1 MSNFNGLLQKL
12 LDANDT
18 LAGWHQ
24 AVDREWN
31 ILQRYHIERTG
42 NPLGYLPH
50 LQEMAQQ
57 ARMTV
62 GNDPTNTIF
71 LVFDELADAFLQA
84 ASDERTDLS
93 DFFADCRE
101 VMRVQLGYIGGRAAE
116 QLRATGA
123 VVWLYRGVAVAAL
136 GQGGTDFRD
145 LYLALNDLR
154 AAAQAVGHDSRPVFN
169 QVGTLVSTKPGHGG
183 LDRSIGDFL
192 IQFSR

>member
-93 DFFADCRE
+93 DFFR
-101 VMRVQLGYIGGRAAE
+101 RL
-116 QLRATGA
+116 
-123 VVWLYRGVAVAAL
+123 
-136 GQGGTDFRD
+136 
-145 LYLALNDLR
+145 
-154 AAAQAVGHDSRPVFN
+154 S
-169 QVGTLVSTKPGHGG
+169 
-183 LDRSIGDFL
+183 
-192 IQFSR
+192 